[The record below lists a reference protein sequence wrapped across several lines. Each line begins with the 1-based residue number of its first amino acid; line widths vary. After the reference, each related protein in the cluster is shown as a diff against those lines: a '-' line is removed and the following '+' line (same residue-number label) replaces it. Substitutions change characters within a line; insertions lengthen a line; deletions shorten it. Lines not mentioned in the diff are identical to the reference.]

1 MFNKFRAV
9 NSIRDGKYREV
20 GVKSRDFKNKTKK
33 VPNKVIESSEIKTYI
48 VGRGKSLVLSH

>member
-1 MFNKFRAV
+1 MFNKFGAV

-20 GVKSRDFKNKTKK
+20 VGEKQGLQKQKKK

-48 VGRGKSLVLSH
+48 VGRGKSLVLSY

>member
-1 MFNKFRAV
+1 MFNKFGAV

-20 GVKSRDFKNKTKK
+20 GGKNRDFKNKTKK

>member
-20 GVKSRDFKNKTKK
+20 GRKNRDFKKKKDTK
-33 VPNKVIESSEIKTYI
+33 
-48 VGRGKSLVLSH
+48 

>member
-20 GVKSRDFKNKTKK
+20 GGKNRDLKKKK
-33 VPNKVIESSEIKTYI
+33 VPNKVVESSEIKTYI

>member
-20 GVKSRDFKNKTKK
+20 GRKNRDFKKK
-33 VPNKVIESSEIKTYI
+33 KIPNKVIESSEIKTYI
-48 VGRGKSLVLSH
+48 VGKEKSLVLSH

>member
-20 GVKSRDFKNKTKK
+20 GRKNRDFKKK
-33 VPNKVIESSEIKTYI
+33 RYQIKLLKV
-48 VGRGKSLVLSH
+48 VR

>member
-1 MFNKFRAV
+1 MFSKFRAV

-20 GVKSRDFKNKTKK
+20 GGKNKDLKQKKK
-33 VPNKVIESSEIKTYI
+33 VPNKVVESSEIKTYI